1 MRLNKFLAS
10 CGAASRRGA
19 DELIASG
26 RVRIN
31 SIVVTE
37 LGKMVETDNDTVT
50 LDGKKVEPVSKM
62 TYIMLYKPKGC
73 ITSLRDE
80 KGRKTVYDYLDVEV
94 PHLVPVGRLDYDT
107 EGLLLLTNDGELV
120 NRLAHPSGEVPKSY
134 LVRAEGEFPEH
145 ILAKLRKGV
154 EIDGVKTKRSKVKL
168 LEQGEKEA
176 KLLVTITEGR
186 NRQVRRMFEAVERNV
201 VFLKRVAIGDL
212 RLGGLARGAWRYL
225 REEEVEYLK
234 RFSRSGGVKR
244 AA

>member
-234 RFSRSGGVKR
+234 RF
-244 AA
+244 

>member
-26 RVRIN
+26 RVRVN

-37 LGKMVETDNDTVT
+37 MGKMVETDNDTVT

-234 RFSRSGGVKR
+234 RF
-244 AA
+244 

>member
-1 MRLNKFLAS
+1 MKVRLNKFLAS

-26 RVRIN
+26 RVRVN

-176 KLLVTITEGR
+176 KLLVKITEGR

-234 RFSRSGGVKR
+234 RF
-244 AA
+244 

>member
-26 RVRIN
+26 RVRVN

-176 KLLVTITEGR
+176 KLFVTITEGR

-234 RFSRSGGVKR
+234 RF
-244 AA
+244 

>member
-26 RVRIN
+26 RVRVN
-31 SIVVTE
+31 SIIVTE

-234 RFSRSGGVKR
+234 RF
-244 AA
+244 

>member
-26 RVRIN
+26 RVRVN

-154 EIDGVKTKRSKVKL
+154 EIDGIKTKRSKVKL

-234 RFSRSGGVKR
+234 RF
-244 AA
+244 

>member
-26 RVRIN
+26 RVRVN

-234 RFSRSGGVKR
+234 RF
-244 AA
+244 

>member
-1 MRLNKFLAS
+1 MKVRLNKFLAS

-19 DELIASG
+19 DELISAG
-26 RVRIN
+26 RVRVN

-212 RLGGLARGAWRYL
+212 RLGGIARGAWRYL

-234 RFSRSGGVKR
+234 RF
-244 AA
+244 

>member
-19 DELIASG
+19 DELISSG
-26 RVRIN
+26 RVRVN

-80 KGRKTVYDYLDVEV
+80 KGRKTVYDYLDIEV

-234 RFSRSGGVKR
+234 RF
-244 AA
+244 

>member
-1 MRLNKFLAS
+1 MTFAIYPGTFDPITNGHVDIVRRAAGIFPTVLVAV
-10 CGAASRRGA
+10 AASEKKRPLLSLEERL
-19 DELIASG
+19 ELA
-26 RVRIN
+26 R
-31 SIVVTE
+31 IVV
-37 LGKMVETDNDTVT
+37 
-50 LDGKKVEPVSKM
+50 
-62 TYIMLYKPKGC
+62 KPFPN
-73 ITSLRDE
+73 
-80 KGRKTVYDYLDVEV
+80 VEV
-94 PHLVPVGRLDYDT
+94 KSFS
-107 EGLLLLTNDGELV
+107 GLLKD
-120 NRLAHPSGEVPKSY
+120 

-234 RFSRSGGVKR
+234 RF
-244 AA
+244 

>member
-26 RVRIN
+26 RVRVN

-94 PHLVPVGRLDYDT
+94 PHFVPVGRLDYDT

-234 RFSRSGGVKR
+234 RF
-244 AA
+244 

>member
-1 MRLNKFLAS
+1 MEVRLNKYLAS

-26 RVRIN
+26 RVRVN

-234 RFSRSGGVKR
+234 RF
-244 AA
+244 

>member
-19 DELIASG
+19 DELISAG
-26 RVRIN
+26 RIRVN

-234 RFSRSGGVKR
+234 RF
-244 AA
+244 

>member
-26 RVRIN
+26 RVKVN

-234 RFSRSGGVKR
+234 RF
-244 AA
+244 

>member
-62 TYIMLYKPKGC
+62 TYVMLYKPKGC

-80 KGRKTVYDYLDVEV
+80 KGRKTVYDYLDLEV

-234 RFSRSGGVKR
+234 RF
-244 AA
+244 

>member
-26 RVRIN
+26 RVRVN

-134 LVRAEGEFPEH
+134 LVRAESEFPEH

-234 RFSRSGGVKR
+234 RF
-244 AA
+244 

>member
-19 DELIASG
+19 DELISSG
-26 RVRIN
+26 RVRVN

-154 EIDGVKTKRSKVKL
+154 EIDGIKTKRSKVKL

-234 RFSRSGGVKR
+234 RF
-244 AA
+244 

>member
-1 MRLNKFLAS
+1 MKVRLNKFLAS

-26 RVRIN
+26 RVRVN

-94 PHLVPVGRLDYDT
+94 PHLVPVGRLD
-107 EGLLLLTNDGELV
+107 
-120 NRLAHPSGEVPKSY
+120 
-134 LVRAEGEFPEH
+134 
-145 ILAKLRKGV
+145 
-154 EIDGVKTKRSKVKL
+154 
-168 LEQGEKEA
+168 
-176 KLLVTITEGR
+176 
-186 NRQVRRMFEAVERNV
+186 
-201 VFLKRVAIGDL
+201 
-212 RLGGLARGAWRYL
+212 
-225 REEEVEYLK
+225 
-234 RFSRSGGVKR
+234 
-244 AA
+244 

>member
-26 RVRIN
+26 RVKVN

-154 EIDGVKTKRSKVKL
+154 EIDGVKTNRSKVKL

-234 RFSRSGGVKR
+234 RF
-244 AA
+244 

>member
-107 EGLLLLTNDGELV
+107 EGLIILTNDGDFANKV
-120 NRLAHPSGEVPKSY
+120 SHPSGEIEKEYIVKI
-134 LVRAEGEFPEH
+134 EGDIKQSE
-145 ILAKLRKGV
+145 LAVLRNGV
-154 EIDGVKTKRSKVKL
+154 VIDGQRLPKAKVKVAGIQANATRL
-168 LEQGEKEA
+168 S
-176 KLLVTITEGR
+176 VVIHEGL
-186 NRQVRRMFEAVERNV
+186 NHQVRKMFEAIGKNITL
-201 VFLKRVAIGDL
+201 LKRVRIGGVK
-212 RLGGLARGAWRYL
+212 LGGLKRG
-225 REEEVEYLK
+225 EYKPLK
-234 RFSRSGGVKR
+234 PYELEQLIF
-244 AA
+244 

>member
-19 DELIASG
+19 DELISSG

-234 RFSRSGGVKR
+234 RF
-244 AA
+244 